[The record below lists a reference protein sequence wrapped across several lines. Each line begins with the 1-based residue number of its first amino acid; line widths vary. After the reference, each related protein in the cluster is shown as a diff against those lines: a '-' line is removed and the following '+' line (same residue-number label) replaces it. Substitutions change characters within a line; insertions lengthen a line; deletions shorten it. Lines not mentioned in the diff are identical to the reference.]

1 MTDAAAEGPAT
12 RDEPSG
18 AAASEPARGRLGAAR
33 SGATPGAAGGA
44 LMVVMLGLVTAVG
57 PLSIDMYLPAFP
69 EISHEL
75 GVPAAQVQLS
85 LTACLVGIAGGQL
98 VGGPLSD
105 RFGRRGPAIAG
116 LSAYAIFS
124 FLIALSPSAPV
135 LIGLRLLQ
143 GLAGGTG
150 VVVAR
155 AIVRDLH
162 SGVAAA
168 RFFSRLTLIFGLAPI
183 LAPSLGS
190 AVLRFTSWHG
200 IFVALGVLATL
211 LTMLLAAR
219 LPETLPVSRRTSG
232 GLGTTLRLAKP
243 LFGDRSYVGYTLA
256 LGLSFA
262 ALFAYLAN
270 SPFVLQDGYRLSPT
284 TFSLLFG
291 LNAVGLTALSQVNAR
306 LLNRF
311 STRSLLIASQCAQT
325 AAGLMLVGS
334 ALAGSLPGVA
344 GGLFLLVGTIG
355 MIQPNATALAL
366 ETHADRAGTA
376 AAVMGGIQPVVAAV
390 LAPLAGLGAIGTGV
404 PMAVLILGCAVASL
418 LTVALLTREADQR
431 PAPHS

>member
-1 MTDAAAEGPAT
+1 MI
-12 RDEPSG
+12 
-18 AAASEPARGRLGAAR
+18 
-33 SGATPGAAGGA
+33 
-44 LMVVMLGLVTAVG
+44 VMLGLVTAVG

-69 EISHEL
+69 AISHDL
-75 GVPAAQVQLS
+75 GVSASQVQLS
-85 LTACLVGIAGGQL
+85 LTACLIGVAGGQL
-98 VGGPLSD
+98 VCGPLSD
-105 RFGRRGPAIAG
+105 RFGRRRPAIAG
-116 LSAYAIFS
+116 LAAYAILS

-162 SGVAAA
+162 SGAAAA
-168 RFFSRLTLIFGLAPI
+168 RFFSRLTLIYGLAPI

-190 AVLRFTSWHG
+190 AVLRVSSWHG

-211 LTMLLAAR
+211 LTILLAAR
-219 LPETLPVSRRTSG
+219 LPETLPVERRTAG
-232 GLGTTLRLAKP
+232 GLRATVRLARP

-256 LGLSFA
+256 LGLAFA

-270 SPFVLQDGYRLSPT
+270 SPFVLQDGYGLSPT
-284 TFSLLFG
+284 MFSLLFG
-291 LNAVGLTALSQVNAR
+291 LNAVGLTALSQANAR
-306 LLNRF
+306 LLDRYP
-311 STRSLLIASQCAQT
+311 TRSLLVAGQCGQAL
-325 AAGLMLVGS
+325 AGLVLTGS
-334 ALAGSLPGVA
+334 ALAGSLPGVVA
-344 GGLFLLVGTIG
+344 GLFLLVCTIG

-366 ETHADRAGTA
+366 ETHGDRAGTA

-404 PMAVLILGCAVASL
+404 PMAVLILGCASASL
-418 LTVALLTREADQR
+418 LTVMLLTHER
-431 PAPHS
+431 

>member
-1 MTDAAAEGPAT
+1 MADAAAEGSAT
-12 RDEPSG
+12 RGEPG
-18 AAASEPARGRLGAAR
+18 EAAESEPEPG
-33 SGATPGAAGGA
+33 TPAGA
-44 LMVVMLGLVTAVG
+44 LMIVMLGLVTAVG

-69 EISHEL
+69 AISHDL
-75 GVPAAQVQLS
+75 GVPATQVQLS
-85 LTACLVGIAGGQL
+85 LTACLIGIAGGQL
-98 VGGPLSD
+98 VCGPLSD
-105 RFGRRGPAIAG
+105 RFGRRRPAIAG
-116 LSAYAIFS
+116 LAAYAMLS

-150 VVVAR
+150 VVAAR

-162 SGVAAA
+162 SGASAA
-168 RFFSRLTLIFGLAPI
+168 RFFSRLTLIYGLAPI

-211 LTMLLAAR
+211 LTILLAAR
-219 LPETLPVSRRTSG
+219 LPETLPVERRTTG
-232 GLGTTLRLAKP
+232 GLGDTVRLAKP
-243 LFGDRSYVGYTLA
+243 LFRDRSFVGYTLT
-256 LGLSFA
+256 LGLAFA

-270 SPFVLQDGYRLSPT
+270 SPFVLQDGYGLSPT
-284 TFSLLFG
+284 MFSVLFG
-291 LNAVGLTALSQVNAR
+291 LNAVGLTALSQANAR

-311 STRSLLIASQCAQT
+311 STRSLLIAAQVGQ
-325 AAGLMLVGS
+325 AGAGLVLVGS

-344 GGLFLLVGTIG
+344 AGLFLLVGTIG

-376 AAVMGGIQPVVAAV
+376 AAVLGGIQPVVAAV

-404 PMAVLILGCAVASL
+404 PMAVLILGCAATSL
-418 LTVALLTREADQR
+418 LTVTLLTRAG
-431 PAPHS
+431 